1 MLQQQQPLLSLSSMV
16 QNRLYL
22 FFIRLISHN
31 RISGGVHV
39 TAAVPTAGVLTGG
52 EINNQNS
59 DWLCCRCHGRSEQH
73 VRWASFLH
81 LLQWRGVRSWE
92 LQLPTANPAIT
103 HHPLHLF
110 MQIGKQDQKRGG
122 RITRFQFESSLHMF
136 FASTEEL
143 KSTSCSLCTKPR
155 PHLVAQPTAC
165 DDYVRCL
172 VSPLIPAASACHVGR
187 IIHETHMGKI
197 FSAFLLVWH
206 CGLKAKFL
214 LRFASKSSAYSS
226 HWGLVPN
233 PRHCTVDVQDRVDCV
248 AAPTASTVKVWFGD
262 EKSCDSDVTV
272 IFRHS
277 SVKLAGWRSKW
288 WVLNIQDQV
297 GQFDMFFFISR
308 KCRKYT
314 FHVNSAE
321 LF

>member
-1 MLQQQQPLLSLSSMV
+1 MW
-16 QNRLYL
+16 RL
-22 FFIRLISHN
+22 HAK
-31 RISGGVHV
+31 H
-39 TAAVPTAGVLTGG
+39 
-52 EINNQNS
+52 
-59 DWLCCRCHGRSEQH
+59 
-73 VRWASFLH
+73 
-81 LLQWRGVRSWE
+81 
-92 LQLPTANPAIT
+92 
-103 HHPLHLF
+103 
-110 MQIGKQDQKRGG
+110 
-122 RITRFQFESSLHMF
+122 
-136 FASTEEL
+136 
-143 KSTSCSLCTKPR
+143 
-155 PHLVAQPTAC
+155 
-165 DDYVRCL
+165 VRCL
-172 VSPLIPAASACHVGR
+172 VSPLISAAPVCHVGR

-248 AAPTASTVKVWFGD
+248 AAPTASAVKVWFGD